1 MFIVEYFKENQYNA
15 FSEPLI
21 AFKNTKNNHFYYYF
35 FKSILLLK
43 QKTWT
48 GIWKTS

>member
-35 FKSILLLK
+35 FKSIIEEIIISIK
-43 QKTWT
+43 VR
-48 GIWKTS
+48 

>member
-21 AFKNTKNNHFYYYF
+21 PFKNTKNNHFYYYF
-35 FKSILLLK
+35 FKSIIEEIIISIK
-43 QKTWT
+43 VR
-48 GIWKTS
+48 